1 MTKKIPLSRPA
12 TCAIAAFLA
21 MSSPSAFAQDTTAPV
36 APPTAPTVMVPP
48 VAPTTAPAPAP
59 VTSAPVIAPAPEPV
73 IRVPVDIAPAPAPV
87 AKATPQAAPKAPARP
102 AATAARTAAPTP
114 VASAPFAG
122 APGETFAAE
131 TTAMPLPEETVAPV
145 APVVDPAAT
154 PAADSASTG
163 SGFPWELAGGAAALL
178 IVGGAALAFTR
189 RRRIREDEN
198 WAESTIVYDEVPV
211 VAPVAP
217 HVVREPQPAPAQ
229 PAYALNEEHIVVPPA
244 PVQRSTPAFA
254 AAPSGSMGRH
264 EAMAL
269 VGPTADN
276 PFLTL
281 KKRLKRARFYDRKER
296 HEYEGLM
303 DQPQVAR
310 QPVSAWEIANRPEPA
325 LAKKTTRRPDQAPL
339 FPGRLRPGYAGS

>member
-21 MSSPSAFAQDTTAPV
+21 LSSPSAFAQETAAPV
-36 APPTAPTVMVPP
+36 AAPVARPVIVPP
-48 VAPTTAPAPAP
+48 VTPTTVPAPAPAP
-59 VTSAPVIAPAPEPV
+59 TMTAPVAVPAQPTPV
-73 IRVPVDIAPAPAPV
+73 IRVPVDIEPAPAPA
-87 AKATPQAAPKAPARP
+87 AQATPRAAPKAAARP
-102 AATAARTAAPTP
+102 AATARS
-114 VASAPFAG
+114 SAP
-122 APGETFAAE
+122 APAA
-131 TTAMPLPEETVAPV
+131 TASVAAASSEIVPADTSAMSLPEENLAPV
-145 APVVDPAAT
+145 APVVDPAPT
-154 PAADSASTG
+154 PAADTATTSD
-163 SGFPWELAGGAAALL
+163 GFPWELAGGAAALL

-189 RRRIREDEN
+189 RRKTRDE
-198 WAESTIVYDEVPV
+198 WAETTVEYDDVPV
-211 VAPVAP
+211 TAPVAP
-217 HVVREPQPAPAQ
+217 HVVRKPVIAPTQ
-229 PAYALNEEHIVVPPA
+229 PAYALSEEQVIVPPA
-244 PVQRSTPAFA
+244 PAQRSTPAFA

-303 DQPQVAR
+303 DQQQVAR
-310 QPVSAWEIANRPEPA
+310 QPVSAWEIANSPEPA
-325 LAKKTTRRPDQAPL
+325 LAKQTTRRPDQVPL

>member
-21 MSSPSAFAQDTTAPV
+21 ISSPSAFAQDTTAPV
-36 APPTAPTVMVPP
+36 AAPTAPTVMVPP

-59 VTSAPVIAPAPEPV
+59 VTSVPVVAPAQPDPV
-73 IRVPVDIAPAPAPV
+73 IRVPLDIEPAPAPV
-87 AKATPQAAPKAPARP
+87 AKATPRATPKAAARP
-102 AATAARTAAPTP
+102 TATARTATTAP
-114 VASAPFAG
+114 VAAAPVAV
-122 APGETFAAE
+122 ASETSTAD
-131 TTAMPLPEETVAPV
+131 TTAMTLPEQNRVPV
-145 APVVDPAAT
+145 APVVDPAPAPVVDTAT
-154 PAADSASTG
+154 SE

-189 RRRIREDEN
+189 RRKARDE
-198 WAESTIVYDEVPV
+198 WAETTVGYDEAPV
-211 VAPVAP
+211 AAPVAP
-217 HVVREPQPAPAQ
+217 HIVREPQPAPAQ
-229 PAYALNEEHIVVPPA
+229 PAYALSEEQVIVPPA
-244 PVQRSTPAFA
+244 PAQRSTPAFA

-269 VGPTADN
+269 VGPTAEN

-325 LAKKTTRRPDQAPL
+325 LAKQTTRRPDQAPL

>member
-21 MSSPSAFAQDTTAPV
+21 ISSSSAFAQETTAPV
-36 APPTAPTVMVPP
+36 AAPTAPTVMVPP

-59 VTSAPVIAPAPEPV
+59 VTSAPVVAPAQPDPL
-73 IRVPVDIAPAPAPV
+73 IRVPLDIEPASAPV
-87 AKATPQAAPKAPARP
+87 AKATPRAAPRAAARP
-102 AATAARTAAPTP
+102 AATVRTAVAAP
-114 VASAPFAG
+114 VAAAPVA
-122 APGETFAAE
+122 AASEASAAE
-131 TTAMPLPEETVAPV
+131 TTAMTLPEENLAPV
-145 APVVDPAAT
+145 APVVDPVRT
-154 PAADSASTG
+154 PAADSAPSD

-178 IVGGAALAFTR
+178 IVGGAALAFGR
-189 RRRIREDEN
+189 RRKTRDE
-198 WAESTIVYDEVPV
+198 WAETTVEYDDVPV
-211 VAPVAP
+211 AAPVAP
-217 HVVREPQPAPAQ
+217 TVVREPAIAPAQ
-229 PAYALNEEHIVVPPA
+229 PAYALSEEQVVVPSAPA
-244 PVQRSTPAFA
+244 QRSTPAFA

-325 LAKKTTRRPDQAPL
+325 LAKQTTRRPDQAPL